1 MNVKRSHEGRSV
13 WERVTS
19 VSPEEQAAQDRARR
33 RTGVLM
39 GVLLGLAYGGVSQ
52 FINPIALPG
61 IQLHQPPAGAAGNML
76 LSSLMGG
83 VFGVL
88 TCFPTSAA
96 MGILLGGIAAL
107 AGIFSYM
114 IVRLGGLGL
123 DSALIGSVILSAPM
137 AWLTLPVIALL
148 RWATERQVSG
158 QRNGEPL
165 LVRARAPVALF
176 LIMAFLA
183 SFELL
188 PAEARDTLRRTD
200 ALIRQGLQATSA
212 TQLPAPLAGPNM
224 TAFPAG
230 RMAAYTLEWTQY
242 DLDRFM
248 KLRPPS
254 NFDQHTAVI
263 ARFKDGT
270 LLVCLYPTPRQDPN
284 CANYD
289 QMPAKAPERG
299 DDA

>member
-1 MNVKRSHEGRSV
+1 MRAQRPQEGRSV
-13 WERVTS
+13 WERVTA
-19 VSPEEQAAQDRARR
+19 VSAEEQAAWNHARR
-33 RTGVLM
+33 RTGILM
-39 GVLLGLAYGGVSQ
+39 GVLLGLVYGGVSQ
-52 FINPIALPG
+52 FINPLAVPG
-61 IQLHQPPAGAAGNML
+61 IQLHQPPAGAVGNML

-83 VFGVL
+83 VFGAL
-88 TCFPTSAA
+88 TCFPSSAA
-96 MGILLGGIAAL
+96 RGIMLGGFAAL

-137 AWLTLPVIALL
+137 AWLTVPVIALL

-158 QRNGEPL
+158 RRDGEPL
-165 LVRARAPVALF
+165 LVRARMPVALF

-188 PAEARDTLRRTD
+188 PVEARDNLRRTD
-200 ALIRQGLQATSA
+200 ALIRQGLRADSV

-224 TAFPAG
+224 SAFPLG
-230 RMAAYTLEWTQY
+230 QMAAYALEWTKY

-248 KLRPPS
+248 ELRPSS
-254 NFDQHTAVI
+254 NFDQHAAVI
-263 ARFKDGT
+263 AHFRSGY
-270 LLVCLYPTPRQDPN
+270 LLVCLYPTPKQDPN

-289 QMPAKAPERG
+289 RMPAKAPERR
-299 DDA
+299 DD

>member
-1 MNVKRSHEGRSV
+1 
-13 WERVTS
+13 
-19 VSPEEQAAQDRARR
+19 
-33 RTGVLM
+33 M
-39 GVLLGLAYGGVSQ
+39 GVLLGLAYGSVSQ
-52 FINPIALPG
+52 FINPITLPD
-61 IQLHQPPAGAAGNML
+61 IQLHQPPAGAIGNML

-88 TCFPTSAA
+88 ACFPASAA
-96 MGILLGGIAAL
+96 RGIILGGLAAL

-114 IVRLGGLGL
+114 IIRLGGLGL
-123 DSALIGSVILSAPM
+123 GGVLIGSVLLSAPM
-137 AWLTLPVIALL
+137 AWLTVPVIVLL

-158 QRNGEPL
+158 QRDGEPL
-165 LVRARAPVALF
+165 LARARVPVVLF

-188 PAEARDTLRRTD
+188 PAEARDILRRTD
-200 ALIRQGLQATSA
+200 ALIRQGLQATSVA
-212 TQLPAPLAGPNM
+212 QLPAPLAGPNM
-224 TAFPAG
+224 TAFPPG
-230 RMAAYTLEWTQY
+230 GKAAYTLEWTRY

-254 NFDQHTAVI
+254 NFDQHSAVI
-263 ARFKDGT
+263 AHFGDGT
-270 LLVCLYPTPRQDPN
+270 LLVCLYPTPKQDPN

-289 QMPAKAPERG
+289 RMPAKAPERR